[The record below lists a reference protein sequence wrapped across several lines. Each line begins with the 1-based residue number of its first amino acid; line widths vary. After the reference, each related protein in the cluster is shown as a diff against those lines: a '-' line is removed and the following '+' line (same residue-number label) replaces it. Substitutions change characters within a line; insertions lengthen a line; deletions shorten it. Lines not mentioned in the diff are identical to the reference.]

1 MQRQRV
7 ERVDTILSG
16 PHKSAEQ
23 VAVKI
28 SGIGACKTDYVALLI
43 DGHRRV
49 PKSNPKV
56 TDVNHLAII
65 PEHRVL
71 GGISPNRLV
80 ADARNAYDLSPVI
93 DRGGGPTGVARNQG
107 ELLDFIGCG
116 TPDHRM
122 ELKDL
127 PIYTAWVM
135 NTVLGPS
142 HHLTR
147 VVGAGGK
154 AVVAARQGM
163 KSPHRALLPYEP
175 KAGKSFSPGSGK
187 ESETAPSFPVRFG
200 SIGLGNSCDDSPI
213 VFHWPRHAAV
223 LVW

>member
-28 SGIGACKTDYVALLI
+28 AGIGACKTDNVAMLI

-49 PKSNPKV
+49 PKSDSKV
-56 TDVNHLAII
+56 ADVNHLAII

-80 ADARNAYDLSPVI
+80 ADARHAYDLSPVI
-93 DRGGGPTGVARNQG
+93 DRGGGPAGVARNQR
-107 ELLDFIGCG
+107 ELLDLIGSG

-122 ELKDL
+122 ELEDL

-135 NTVLGPS
+135 NTILGPS
-142 HHLTR
+142 DHLTR

-154 AVVAARQGM
+154 AVVAARQGV
-163 KSPHRALLPYEP
+163 KRPHRTVLPYEP
-175 KAGKSFSPGSGK
+175 KTGKSFSPGSGK
-187 ESETAPSFPVRFG
+187 ESETAPSFSVRFW
-200 SIGLGNSCDDSPI
+200 SIGLGDSCDDSAI
-213 VFHWPRHAAV
+213 VLHRPRHAAV
-223 LVW
+223 LVR